1 MPANVHLSD
10 ADPAAQCLRVGVTG
24 GMGSG
29 KSMVCKM
36 LHTLGAPVYDADTW
50 AKWLLHL
57 DESIK
62 KGVIGIFGP
71 EAYDAQGA
79 YQRAWIAGI
88 VFQDAGKLAALN
100 ALVHPAVEQ
109 HSRAWHEDWARRGST
124 YTVKEAALMIE
135 SGSYRHLDFLI
146 VVAAP
151 EALRVQRVCH
161 RDQLTEEQVR
171 ARISKQM
178 PESEKIKLADFVIHN
193 DGKQMLIPQVW
204 EAHQLILQRIHTR
217 A

>member
-1 MPANVHLSD
+1 MSANIHLSD
-10 ADPAAQCLRVGVTG
+10 TNTAAQCLRVGVTG

-57 DESIK
+57 DENIK
-62 KGVIGIFGP
+62 KGVIDIFGP

-88 VFQDAGKLAALN
+88 VFQDAAKLAALN

-109 HSRAWHEDWARRGST
+109 HSRAWHEDWARKGAA

-151 EALRVQRVCH
+151 EELRVQRVCR
-161 RDQLTEEQVR
+161 RDQLTEAQVR
-171 ARISKQM
+171 ARINKQM

-204 EAHQLILQRIHTR
+204 VAHQQILQRIHTR